1 MNKILGSSKVSGK
14 FQVTVPKDVREAL
27 GIAVGDTI
35 VFAEQNG
42 QVFITTKVRS

>member
-1 MNKILGSSKVSGK
+1 MNKILGSSKLSGK
-14 FQVTVPKDVREAL
+14 FQVTIPKDVRKAL
-27 GIAVGDTI
+27 KIGVGDTI